1 MGKREKLIER
11 FLRQPKD
18 FTFEEM
24 VTLLGYY
31 GFEKY
36 EKGKTSG
43 SRVMFKNKDSQAIM
57 LHKPHPGNIV
67 KGYAMKQVMEY
78 LKEVGLIKQ

>member
-11 FLRQPKD
+11 FFRQPKD
-18 FTFEEM
+18 FTFDEM
-24 VTLLGYY
+24 ITLLGYY

-36 EKGKTSG
+36 DKGKTSG
-43 SRVMFKNKDSQAIM
+43 SRVMFKNKDSQSIM

-67 KGYAMKQVMEY
+67 KSYAMRQVKEY
-78 LKEVGLIKQ
+78 LQDVGLIK